1 METVNTG
8 MKIGITG
15 ADGQLGKALQALFR
29 DKEIPF
35 VGWDS
40 STLDITNRKLC
51 ENLISESQL
60 THIINCAAWTDVD
73 LAEESRESVMA
84 VNWHGAQNVYDVS
97 RKNGLVMF
105 QISTD
110 YVFGGNRKVPWNAS
124 DNHGPLNVYGE
135 SKSMFEKS
143 CLLNKNESLYIF
155 RTSWLYSE
163 WRNNFV
169 KKVLRKGLAN
179 ENDLKIVNDQFGQP
193 TSADDLAATIL
204 TTINDSL
211 PFGVYH
217 ATNQG
222 KASWYQLAR
231 EIFFLAELNP
241 ERIKQI
247 ESSDLLTLAKRP
259 SYSVLANNT
268 FSSVGAGEMRDWKS
282 ALSAR
287 FSKILKSITSEGY
300 DS

>member
-15 ADGQLGKALQALFR
+15 ADGQLGNALQGLFR
-29 DKEIPF
+29 DKEISF
-35 VGWDS
+35 EAWDS
-40 STLDITNRKLC
+40 SKLDITNRKLC
-51 ENLISESQL
+51 ESLIAESGL

-73 LAEESRESVMA
+73 LAEKSRERVMA
-84 VNWHGAQNVYDVS
+84 VNLHGAQNVFDAS
-97 RKNGLVMF
+97 RKNGVVMF

-110 YVFGGNRKVPWNAS
+110 YVFGGNREVPWNAD
-124 DNHGPLNVYGE
+124 DNHRPLNVYGE
-135 SKSMFEKS
+135 SKSMFENS
-143 CLLNKNESLYIF
+143 CLINKNESLYVF

-163 WRNNFV
+163 WRSNFV
-169 KKVLRKGLAN
+169 KRVLRKGL
-179 ENDLKIVNDQFGQP
+179 ENDNDLRIVNDQFGQP

-204 TTINDSL
+204 TTISDSL

-222 KASWYQLAR
+222 TATWYQLAR
-231 EIFFLAELNP
+231 EIFFLAELDP

-287 FSKILKSITSEGY
+287 FSRILKSITSEGCA
-300 DS
+300 S

>member
-8 MKIGITG
+8 IKIGITG
-15 ADGQLGKALQALFR
+15 ADGQLGNALQILFR
-29 DKEIPF
+29 NRKIPF

-40 STLDITNRKLC
+40 SKLDITNPNLC
-51 ENLISESQL
+51 ENLIAKSGL

-73 LAEESRESVMA
+73 LAEKSRERVMA
-84 VNWHGAQNVYDVS
+84 VNLHGAQNVYDVS
-97 RKNGLVMF
+97 RKNGLVMC

-110 YVFGGNRKVPWNAS
+110 YVFGGDRQVPWNAS
-124 DNHGPLNVYGE
+124 DDHRPLNVYGE
-135 SKSMFEKS
+135 SKSMFEYNCLKS
-143 CLLNKNESLYIF
+143 KNESLYVF

-163 WRNNFV
+163 WRSNFA
-169 KKVLRKGLAN
+169 KKVLRKGLEN
-179 ENDLKIVNDQFGQP
+179 NNDLRIVNDQFGQP
-193 TSADDLAATIL
+193 TSADDLAEKIL

-222 KASWYQLAR
+222 KATWYQLAQ
-231 EIFFLAELNP
+231 EIFLLAELDP

-247 ESSDLLTLAKRP
+247 ESSDLFTLAKRP

-268 FSSVGAGEMRDWKS
+268 FSSVGAGEMRDWKA

-287 FSKILKSITSEGY
+287 FSGIIKSVTSEG
-300 DS
+300 SSL

>member
-1 METVNTG
+1 MTWL
-8 MKIGITG
+8 ITG
-15 ADGQLGKALQALFR
+15 GSGQLGIALSEEL
-29 DKEIPF
+29 
-35 VGWDS
+35 DS
-40 STLDITNRKLC
+40 RGLVFTAFGSKDLDITQGSIVRDLV
-51 ENLISESQL
+51 SQVSP
-60 THIINCAAWTDVD
+60 TMIINCAAWTDVD
-73 LAEESRESVMA
+73 LAEKSRERVMA
-84 VNWHGAQNVYDVS
+84 VNLHGAQNVYDAS

-110 YVFGGNRKVPWNAS
+110 YVFGGNREVPWNAG
-124 DNHGPLNVYGE
+124 DNHRPLNVYGK
-135 SKSMFEKS
+135 SKSMFENS
-143 CLLNKNESLYIF
+143 CSMNKNESLYVF

-163 WRNNFV
+163 WRSNFV
-169 KKVLRKGLAN
+169 KKVLRKGLYN
-179 ENDLKIVNDQFGQP
+179 DNDLRIVNDQFGQP
-193 TSADDLAATIL
+193 TSADDLATTIL

-222 KASWYQLAR
+222 TATWYQLAR

-287 FSKILKSITSEGY
+287 FSRILKSITSEGY
-300 DS
+300 AS